1 MDSVRD
7 KYGKGHKNVKPPKVI
22 FLPHPNIVRLMVRA
36 ILKYGTENEQSF
48 MMRFGI
54 IENWSY
60 RQIT

>member
-54 IENWSY
+54 IEN
-60 RQIT
+60 